1 MRAGNTTLNEF
12 LTRQIKMNIPIY
24 QRKYNWSL
32 DECKQLFE
40 DILSIGKDK
49 NRKSYF
55 IGSIVVKKDSE
66 ELLDP
71 LTEVTLIDGQQRI
84 TTLTLIYCALC
95 NYYKNI
101 DKRLCRNIYG
111 NYLVNHDLD
120 ETTKLHLTKNDN
132 ESLKYIINII
142 PTDKEFKLNPDNSIN
157 IYNNYEFFK
166 NQITEEN
173 VEIVIKGLKKLIF
186 ISVVLDQ
193 EDNPQLG
200 CVRFGTDV

>member
-32 DECKQLFE
+32 DECKQLFQ
-40 DILSIGKDK
+40 DIFSIGSDE

-71 LTEVTLIDGQQRI
+71 LAEVTLIDGQQRI

-101 DKRLCRNIYG
+101 NEELCRNIYG
-111 NYLVNHDLD
+111 NYLVNHD
-120 ETTKLHLTKNDN
+120 
-132 ESLKYIINII
+132 
-142 PTDKEFKLNPDNSIN
+142 
-157 IYNNYEFFK
+157 
-166 NQITEEN
+166 
-173 VEIVIKGLKKLIF
+173 
-186 ISVVLDQ
+186 
-193 EDNPQLG
+193 
-200 CVRFGTDV
+200 

>member
-40 DILSIGKDK
+40 DILSIGKDET
-49 NRKSYF
+49 RKSYF

-71 LTEVTLIDGQQRI
+71 LAEVTLIDGQQRI

-101 DKRLCRNIYG
+101 DERLCRNIYG

-120 ETTKLHLTKNDN
+120 ETNKLHEGGK
-132 ESLKYIINII
+132 K
-142 PTDKEFKLNPDNSIN
+142 
-157 IYNNYEFFK
+157 
-166 NQITEEN
+166 
-173 VEIVIKGLKKLIF
+173 VI
-186 ISVVLDQ
+186 
-193 EDNPQLG
+193 
-200 CVRFGTDV
+200 

>member
-40 DILSIGKDK
+40 DIISIGKDE

-71 LTEVTLIDGQQRI
+71 LAEVTLIDGQQRI

-101 DKRLCRNIYG
+101 DERLCRNIYG
-111 NYLVNHDLD
+111 NYLH
-120 ETTKLHLTKNDN
+120 
-132 ESLKYIINII
+132 
-142 PTDKEFKLNPDNSIN
+142 
-157 IYNNYEFFK
+157 
-166 NQITEEN
+166 
-173 VEIVIKGLKKLIF
+173 
-186 ISVVLDQ
+186 
-193 EDNPQLG
+193 
-200 CVRFGTDV
+200 

>member
-40 DILSIGKDK
+40 DILSIGKDET
-49 NRKSYF
+49 RKSYF

-71 LTEVTLIDGQQRI
+71 LAEVTLIDGQQRI
-84 TTLTLIYCALC
+84 TTLTLSYCALC

-101 DKRLCRNIYG
+101 DERLCRNIYG
-111 NYLVNHDLD
+111 NYLVNHDLE
-120 ETTKLHLTKNDN
+120 ETNKLHLTKNDN
-132 ESLKYIINII
+132 DME
-142 PTDKEFKLNPDNSIN
+142 
-157 IYNNYEFFK
+157 
-166 NQITEEN
+166 
-173 VEIVIKGLKKLIF
+173 
-186 ISVVLDQ
+186 
-193 EDNPQLG
+193 
-200 CVRFGTDV
+200 